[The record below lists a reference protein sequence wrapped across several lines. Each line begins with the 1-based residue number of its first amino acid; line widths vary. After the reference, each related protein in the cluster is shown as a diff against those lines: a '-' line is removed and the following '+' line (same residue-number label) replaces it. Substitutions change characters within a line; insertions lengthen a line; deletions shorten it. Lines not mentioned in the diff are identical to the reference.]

1 MRPDQGIEE
10 RQWERKVRGRV
21 FRLVF
26 AIFALILAGFLIW
39 KLSSLILPIIVGGLL
54 AFLFRPVKE
63 RFKIPWL
70 PHELQVLCSF
80 AAIGLLLF
88 FAFDTARKQIPDDK
102 QKLEFKVRLKYKS
115 NEKYQQLV
123 TKSPEAK
130 SSMLLG
136 LIRKEVDPLM
146 DKVNELLELDPE
158 EGKLFL
164 KYRATVGRESSSWT
178 ASGTGKSPTED
189 KFLAYFR
196 ANQNTRKYAKPEE
209 APAAATAATAAV
221 AAPVESPAAAN
232 SSSFEAWILAPLI
245 FVFLGFD
252 NGQMRRYL
260 IGLVPNRYFELS
272 LTLLDR
278 LDDAIGKYLRGTLT
292 ECFLVGLTLCL
303 GLILLGI
310 PVGPAIAI
318 SVIAGLVNAIPFL
331 GTLIALAIC
340 LSYALVAENIE
351 PLIPGLNSDNLPL
364 YVLLLVGITHV
375 LDDVVF
381 QPFVLGSAV
390 NIHPLVVVVAI
401 ISGSLIMGLWGM
413 VFAIP
418 TVVVVKTAVE
428 TLFKE
433 LKDYRMI

>member
-1 MRPDQGIEE
+1 MGLDQGFEE
-10 RQWERKVRGRV
+10 RQQERKVRRRT
-21 FRLVF
+21 FHLIFAVF
-26 AIFALILAGFLIW
+26 AFITAGFLIW
-39 KLSSLILPIIVGGLL
+39 KLSSLVLPIIVGALL
-54 AFLFRPVKE
+54 AFLFRPVKD

-80 AAIGLLLF
+80 AAIGLVLF
-88 FAFDTARKQIPDDK
+88 FAFDTARKHIPDDK
-102 QKLEFKVRLKYKS
+102 QRADIKVRLQYKL

-123 TKSPEAK
+123 TTSPDGRFNTVV
-130 SSMLLG
+130 G
-136 LIRKEVDPLM
+136 LIQSEVNPLM
-146 DKVNELLELDPE
+146 DKVNELLELDTAE
-158 EGKLFL
+158 RELFL
-164 KYRATVGRESSSWT
+164 KYRADGI
-178 ASGTGKSPTED
+178 SPD
-189 KFLAYFR
+189 DVKFLRYFR
-196 ANQNTRKYAKPEE
+196 ANQKRRKYVMTDE
-209 APAAATAATAAV
+209 AV
-221 AAPVESPAAAN
+221 AAAPTAAPSVTTPVPAAVP
-232 SSSFEAWILAPLI
+232 SGSRLEAWILAPLI

-252 NGQMRRYL
+252 NGQMRRYF

-278 LDDAIGKYLRGTLT
+278 LDEAIGKYLRGTFT

-318 SVIAGLVNAIPFL
+318 GLISGLLNAIPWL
-331 GTLIALAIC
+331 GTAIALAIC
-340 LSYALVAENIE
+340 LSYALIAENIV
-351 PLIPGLNSDNLPL
+351 PLIPGLSSNNLPL
-364 YVLLLVGITHV
+364 YVLILVGITRV

-401 ISGSLIMGLWGM
+401 IGGSLILGLWGM
-413 VFAIP
+413 VFAVP

>member
-1 MRPDQGIEE
+1 MGLDQGFEE
-10 RQWERKVRGRV
+10 RQQERKVRRRT
-21 FRLVF
+21 FHLIFAVF
-26 AIFALILAGFLIW
+26 AFITAGFLIW
-39 KLSSLILPIIVGGLL
+39 KLSSLVLPIIVGALL
-54 AFLFRPVKE
+54 AFLFRPIKD

-80 AAIGLLLF
+80 AAIGLVLF
-88 FAFDTARKQIPDDK
+88 FAFDTARKHIPDDK
-102 QKLEFKVRLKYKS
+102 QRADFKVRLQYKL

-123 TKSPEAK
+123 TTSPDGRSNAVV
-130 SSMLLG
+130 G
-136 LIRKEVDPLM
+136 LIQSEVNPLM
-146 DKVNELLELDPE
+146 DKVNELLELDPAE
-158 EGKLFL
+158 RELFL
-164 KYRATVGRESSSWT
+164 KYRADGI
-178 ASGTGKSPTED
+178 SPD
-189 KFLAYFR
+189 DVKFLRYFR
-196 ANQNTRKYAKPEE
+196 ANQKRRKYVMTDE
-209 APAAATAATAAV
+209 AV
-221 AAPVESPAAAN
+221 AAAPTAAPSVTTPVPAAVP
-232 SSSFEAWILAPLI
+232 SGSGLEAWILAPLI

-252 NGQMRRYL
+252 NGQMRRYF

-278 LDDAIGKYLRGTLT
+278 LDEAIGKYLRGTFT

-318 SVIAGLVNAIPFL
+318 GLISGLLNAIPWL
-331 GTLIALAIC
+331 GTAIALAIC
-340 LSYALVAENIE
+340 LSYALIAENIV
-351 PLIPGLNSDNLPL
+351 PLIPGLSPNNLPL
-364 YVLLLVGITHV
+364 YVLILVGITRV

-401 ISGSLIMGLWGM
+401 IGGSLILGLWGM
-413 VFAIP
+413 VFAVP